1 MGDLRQWLPA
11 GPLSSSTAVSC
22 RGAVSLLD
30 AEGAVRPQ
38 LSPDEATEVLR
49 STRIFAALERA
60 PLLSMAMIS
69 KQRSYDRGQYL
80 WYQGDPG
87 DRLVVICSGMVK
99 VVFTSRQGDEI
110 VLATLDQYESLG
122 EVAILDDSPRSASV
136 VAVEPTTVLMLPRSA
151 VLELMATHPSVL
163 DAVLRSLGRLVRRLT
178 EQNSDLAFL
187 DLGGRLAK
195 ILLGLAESHSHDDE
209 RVVLDV
215 GLSQSDIAA
224 MVGAT
229 RPAVNRILQRFASR
243 GLIEVDGRVIVLRD
257 LPALRR
263 RAGL

>member
-1 MGDLRQWLPA
+1 
-11 GPLSSSTAVSC
+11 
-22 RGAVSLLD
+22 VSLLD
-30 AEGAVRPQ
+30 AEGTVNPR
-38 LSPDEATEVLR
+38 LSPEQAAEVLR
-49 STRIFAALERA
+49 STRIFAALDRA
-60 PLLSMAMIS
+60 ALLSLAMIS

-80 WYQGDPG
+80 WYQGDSG
-87 DRLVVICSGMVK
+87 DRLVVICSGIVK

-110 VLATLDQYESLG
+110 VLVTLGRYESLG
-122 EVAILDDSPRSASV
+122 ELAILDDSPRSASV
-136 VAVEPTTVLMLPRSA
+136 IAVEPATVLMLPRTA
-151 VLELMATHPSVL
+151 VLKLMATHPSVL
-163 DAVLRSLGRLVRRLT
+163 DSVLRSLGRLVRRLT
-178 EQNSDLAFL
+178 EQNGDLAFL

-195 ILLGLAESHSHDDE
+195 LLLGLAESHSHDDA

-229 RPAVNRILQRFASR
+229 RPAVNRILQLFASR
-243 GLIEVDGRVIVLRD
+243 GLISMDGRVIVLRD